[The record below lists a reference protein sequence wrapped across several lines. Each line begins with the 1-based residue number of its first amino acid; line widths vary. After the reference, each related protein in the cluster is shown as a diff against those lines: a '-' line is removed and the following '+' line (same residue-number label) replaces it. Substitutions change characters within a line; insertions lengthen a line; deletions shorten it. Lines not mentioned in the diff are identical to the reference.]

1 GRVGPDLTRV
11 SDSLNRLQ
19 VMQSILD
26 PSGEIAPQYVAW
38 TIETREGQTATGMIV
53 HENEGQTVLG
63 NERGETRAFKTAEIV
78 ERNPQKTSV
87 MPAELFEQMTIREV
101 RDILTFLE
109 QRSTGE

>member
-1 GRVGPDLTRV
+1 
-11 SDSLNRLQ
+11 
-19 VMQSILD
+19 
-26 PSGEIAPQYVAW
+26 
-38 TIETREGQTATGMIV
+38 
-53 HENEGQTVLG
+53 VLG
-63 NERGETRAFKTAEIV
+63 NERGETQAFKTAEIV